1 MGNLTH
7 ATSFR
12 DLLVY
17 QKARALARGI
27 FVRSS
32 DFPAHELYSLT
43 SQIRRS
49 SRSVGAQIAEAWA
62 KRRYEK
68 SFVSQL
74 TNADGEQMETQHW
87 LESAV
92 DFGYVSVENVAPL
105 LADCQEI
112 GRMLGGIIAK
122 AGMFCRPDALSLHKE
137 QGLYFV
143 LESDSTD
150 DDQLPNAE
158 D

>member
-1 MGNLTH
+1 MGNLAH

-92 DFGYVSVENVAPL
+92 DFGYVSAQSIAPL

-122 AGMFCRPDALSLHKE
+122 AGMFCRPDALSLHEE

-143 LESDSTD
+143 PGTSD
-150 DDQLPNAE
+150 E
-158 D
+158 DHSPSPED